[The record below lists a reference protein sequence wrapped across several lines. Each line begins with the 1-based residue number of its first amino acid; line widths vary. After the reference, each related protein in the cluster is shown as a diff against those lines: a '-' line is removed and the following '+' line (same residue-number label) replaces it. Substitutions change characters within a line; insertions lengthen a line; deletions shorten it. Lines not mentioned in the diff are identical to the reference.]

1 VTRFLIL
8 SLTGLALGSAAAAQN
23 APKPVSRA
31 DYVKIVN
38 TRFSTMDTNHDGNIS
53 KDELAAQQQRDLAQ
67 ARARIEQQLRD
78 AFKRLDTNKDG
89 ALSLP
94 EFLASTPAIKTNETP
109 DQVLRLLDS
118 NHDGKVSP
126 EELRAPELAKFNKV
140 DANHDGIVTPEEMK
154 AAGGK

>member
-1 VTRFLIL
+1 
-8 SLTGLALGSAAAAQN
+8 
-23 APKPVSRA
+23 VSRA

-53 KDELAAQQQRDLAQ
+53 RDELAAQQQRDLAQ